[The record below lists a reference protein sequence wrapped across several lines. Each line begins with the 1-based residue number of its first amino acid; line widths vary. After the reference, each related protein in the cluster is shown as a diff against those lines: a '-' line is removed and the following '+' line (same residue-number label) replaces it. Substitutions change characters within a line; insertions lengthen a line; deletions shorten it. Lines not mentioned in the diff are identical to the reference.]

1 MDQER
6 GPVIRQEMSNARP
19 AEQEKAW
26 PPLQVPVL
34 SLPQG
39 SARCDSVGT
48 KPPAGETWAWGPG
61 ALVFSESG

>member
-1 MDQER
+1 MPGQLSKR
-6 GPVIRQEMSNARP
+6 RP
-19 AEQEKAW
+19 GLLSRSQ
-26 PPLQVPVL
+26 

-39 SARCDSVGT
+39 SSRCDSVGT

>member
-1 MDQER
+1 MP
-6 GPVIRQEMSNARP
+6 GP

-26 PPLQVPVL
+26 PPLQIPVL

-39 SARCDSVGT
+39 SSQCDLVGT
-48 KPPAGETWAWGPG
+48 KPLAGEAWAWGPG